1 MLRFLPNQI
10 VAFEVLAWGSR
21 IAFKTDFQDNRYF
34 NHDWYCV
41 LFVDSQRL
49 CLLLSNF
56 SYIII
61 KNCLARWWQLV

>member
-1 MLRFLPNQI
+1 MLRFLRNQI

-41 LFVDSQRL
+41 PFVDSQRL

-56 SYIII
+56 YY
-61 KNCLARWWQLV
+61 